1 MTVTVG
7 IGELARLA
15 GVPIDTV
22 RHYERIGLLRPASR
36 LVSGYRRYGIAEQKR
51 LRFIRRAKALGF
63 TLDEIVELLELSANR
78 NVGEVRRAAN
88 ARLADVERR
97 IEELVR
103 VRDSLRQLIA
113 ACPGHGRAED
123 CPILNAL
130 GEGDEP

>member
-1 MTVTVG
+1 MATVG
-7 IGELARLA
+7 IGQLAKRS

-22 RHYERIGLLRPASR
+22 RHYERIGLLKPAAR
-36 LVSGYRRYGIAEQKR
+36 LASGYRRYGEAEQKR

-63 TLDEIVELLELSANR
+63 TLDEVRELLALSAGR
-78 NVGEVRRAAN
+78 NVQSIRKAAA

-97 IEELVR
+97 IEELSR

-113 ACPGHGRAED
+113 ACPGHGRAES

-130 GEGDEP
+130 SQDAKS

>member
-1 MTVTVG
+1 MATVG
-7 IGELARLA
+7 IGQLAKRS

-22 RHYERIGLLRPASR
+22 RHYERIGLLKPAAR
-36 LVSGYRRYGIAEQKR
+36 LASGYRRYGEAEQKR

-63 TLDEIVELLELSANR
+63 TLDEIRELLALSGGR
-78 NVGEVRRAAN
+78 DVQRIRRAAA

-97 IEELVR
+97 IEELNR

-113 ACPGHGRAED
+113 ACPGHGRAES

-130 GEGDEP
+130 SQDTKS

>member
-1 MTVTVG
+1 MATIG
-7 IGELARLA
+7 IGQLAKRS

-22 RHYERIGLLRPASR
+22 RHYERIGLLKPATR
-36 LVSGYRRYGIAEQKR
+36 LASGYRRYGEAEQKR

-63 TLDEIVELLELSANR
+63 TLDEVQELLALSAGR
-78 NVGEVRRAAN
+78 NVQSIRKAAA

-97 IEELVR
+97 IEELSR

-113 ACPGHGRAED
+113 ACPGHGRAEA

-130 GEGDEP
+130 SQDAKS

>member
-1 MTVTVG
+1 MATVG
-7 IGELARLA
+7 IGQLAKRS

-22 RHYERIGLLRPASR
+22 RHYERIGLLKPAAR
-36 LVSGYRRYGIAEQKR
+36 LASGYRRYGEAEQKR

-63 TLDEIVELLELSANR
+63 TLDEVQELLALSAGR
-78 NVGEVRRAAN
+78 NVQSIRKAAT

-97 IEELVR
+97 IEELSR

-113 ACPGHGRAED
+113 ACPGHGRAES

-130 GEGDEP
+130 SQDVKS

>member
-1 MTVTVG
+1 MATIS
-7 IGELARLA
+7 IGQLAQRS

-22 RHYERIGLLRPASR
+22 RHYERIGLLKPAAR
-36 LVSGYRRYGIAEQKR
+36 LASGYRRYGEAEQKR

-63 TLDEIVELLELSANR
+63 TLDEVQDLLALSAGR
-78 NVGEVRRAAN
+78 NVQSIRRAAA

-97 IEELVR
+97 IGELGR

-113 ACPGHGRAED
+113 ACPGHGRAEA

-130 GEGDEP
+130 SQDSKS